1 MLDLSEESLF
11 FGGKKK
17 KREREERRCKY
28 KCVTPEFTTR

>member
-17 KREREERRCKY
+17 REREKRDG
-28 KCVTPEFTTR
+28 VSISV